1 MTLTEPP
8 PLDDSSRLREYLGVL
23 RVRKW
28 TVIITT
34 LLAVLAAAFYIQ
46 RTTPTYTATAKVQVR
61 NPLSG
66 LPGNSSSA
74 SAPNMQTEQT
84 LVTST
89 NIVACAQQFFDFSTG
104 KPVALPSPTPSPSPS
119 GTPSSSPS
127 ASGPSP
133 GPSGSR
139 SPSAPPASASPSASP
154 SPAVPASSDPA
165 RFCSPDALQAVIIA
179 GGARQGLH
187 VSSAP
192 QTTIMNVA
200 FSSHNKTNAQ
210 AWANAYANA
219 YVEFKTLDALATVQ
233 GLQAPLQ
240 KRINE
245 LNAAKSVDQSKLIA
259 AINAG
264 NQLQQQYW
272 SDQLNQVEQQLNQQ
286 TQTLSQYDTSL
297 VYANAPKVILDAT
310 LPNSPSA
317 PKKKLIIA
325 VGLFLGLVL
334 GIGLAFI
341 RERLDDS
348 LRGRGDLEDLLGA
361 PVLAVVPRVTG
372 WKKKDDT
379 HLISIEQPKASVA
392 EVYRTLRTSVLF
404 ASAQR
409 GLKTLMVTS
418 PTAGEGKTT
427 TASNL
432 AVVLSDAGKRVILVS
447 SDLRKPRI
455 HRFFGLSNEKG
466 LSTVLAGEV
475 KPWEAMADPGR
486 GHLRVLTS
494 GPVPAHPAELLQ
506 SEAMGELIEE
516 LREVADFVILDTA
529 PVLLVADA
537 LAIAPLADGV
547 LLVVD
552 AENTHR
558 GAVIQAREQLEQ
570 VGAPMIGAVLNNFDP
585 SKARSPY
592 YGYYGSYWHRYRYS
606 GYYGFNYGEDGG
618 GRRGTPA
625 ALPGESRPE

>member
-61 NPLSG
+61 NPLAG
-66 LPGNSSSA
+66 LPGNSGNQS

-89 NIVACAQQFFDFSTG
+89 NVVSCARQFYNFSTG
-104 KPVALPSPTPSPSPS
+104 GPVVVPSPSPS
-119 GTPSSSPS
+119 KSPSPSPS
-127 ASGPSP
+127 ASRSSPSP

-139 SPSAPPASASPSASP
+139 APSQAPTTPAPSPSASP
-154 SPAVPASSDPA
+154 AIPAASDPA
-165 RFCSPDALQAVIIA
+165 KFCSPDALQGVNVE
-179 GGARQGLH
+179 GARQGLH
-187 VSSAP
+187 VASAP
-192 QTTIMNVA
+192 QTTIMNVD
-200 FSSHNKTNAQ
+200 FSSHNKSNAT
-210 AWANAYANA
+210 AWANAFANA
-219 YVEFKTLDALATVQ
+219 YVEFKTLDAVATVE
-233 GLQAPLQ
+233 GLQAP
-240 KRINE
+240 I
-245 LNAAKSVDQSKLIA
+245 QSKINALNTEKTRDENALLA

-264 NQLQQQYW
+264 DQLKQQYW
-272 SDQLNQVEQQLNQQ
+272 NDQLNQVQQQLNQQ
-286 TQTLSQYDTSL
+286 TTIAAQYDTSL

-310 LPNSPSA
+310 LPGSPSA

-325 VGLFLGLVL
+325 AGLLLGLVL
-334 GIGLAFI
+334 GIALAFI

-361 PVLAVVPRVTG
+361 PVLAVVPRVSG

-432 AVVLSDAGKRVILVS
+432 AVVLADAGKRVILVS
-447 SDLRKPRI
+447 SDLRKPRV

-466 LSTVLAGEV
+466 LSTVLVGEV

-506 SEAMGELIEE
+506 SEQMGELIEE

-547 LLVVD
+547 LLIVD

-570 VGAPMIGAVLNNFDP
+570 VGAPLIGAVLNNFDP

-606 GYYGFNYGEDGG
+606 GYYGFSYGEDGG
-618 GRRGTPA
+618 RRGAQA
-625 ALPGESRPE
+625 ALPGEGRSD

>member
-1 MTLTEPP
+1 MTLTEPS

-61 NPLSG
+61 NPLDF
-66 LPGNSSSA
+66 LPGTSNQT

-89 NIVACAQQFFDFSTG
+89 NVVACAQQFFAFSTG
-104 KPVALPSPTPSPSPS
+104 KPVVVPSPSPS
-119 GTPSSSPS
+119 PSPPSPS
-127 ASGPSP
+127 PSRSGPSP
-133 GPSGSR
+133 GPSGSH
-139 SPSAPPASASPSASP
+139 APASPSASP
-154 SPAVPASSDPA
+154 LPSPSPTIPATSDPA
-165 RFCSPDALQAVIIA
+165 KFCSPDALRQVQL
-179 GGARQGLH
+179 GNGVRQGLH

-200 FSSHNKTNAQ
+200 YSSKNRTNAQ

-219 YVEFKTLDALATVQ
+219 YVEFKTLDAISTVES
-233 GLQAPLQ
+233 LQAPLNAKKASLLAAQ
-240 KRINE
+240 AADLKQLDAAAQAGDQAKEQFWNNQLNGIQQE
-245 LNAAKSVDQSKLIA
+245 LNQ
-259 AINAG
+259 NA
-264 NQLQQQYW
+264 
-272 SDQLNQVEQQLNQQ
+272 
-286 TQTLSQYDTSL
+286 TTLAQYDTTL

-310 LPNSPSA
+310 LPQSPSA

-325 VGLFLGLVL
+325 VGILLGLVL

-372 WKKKDDT
+372 WKKKDEP

-455 HRFFGLSNEKG
+455 HRFFSLSNEKG
-466 LSTVLAGEV
+466 LSSVLAGEV

-506 SEAMGELIEE
+506 SEQMGELIEE

-547 LLVVD
+547 LLIVD
-552 AENTHR
+552 AEGTHR

-570 VGAPMIGAVLNNFDP
+570 VGAPLIGAVLNNFDP

-606 GYYGFNYGEDGG
+606 GYYGFNYGEDGNA
-618 GRRGTPA
+618 RRGQPA
-625 ALPGESRPE
+625 ALPGEGRPE

>member
-1 MTLTEPP
+1 
-8 PLDDSSRLREYLGVL
+8 
-23 RVRKW
+23 
-28 TVIITT
+28 
-34 LLAVLAAAFYIQ
+34 
-46 RTTPTYTATAKVQVR
+46 
-61 NPLSG
+61 
-66 LPGNSSSA
+66 
-74 SAPNMQTEQT
+74 
-84 LVTST
+84 
-89 NIVACAQQFFDFSTG
+89 
-104 KPVALPSPTPSPSPS
+104 
-119 GTPSSSPS
+119 
-127 ASGPSP
+127 
-133 GPSGSR
+133 
-139 SPSAPPASASPSASP
+139 
-154 SPAVPASSDPA
+154 
-165 RFCSPDALQAVIIA
+165 
-179 GGARQGLH
+179 
-187 VSSAP
+187 
-192 QTTIMNVA
+192 MNVA
-200 FSSHNKTNAQ
+200 FSSHNRTNAQ
-210 AWANAYANA
+210 AWANAYADA
-219 YVEFKTLDALATVQ
+219 YVQFKTLDAIRTVQ

-240 KRINE
+240 KKISDLTAE
-245 LNAAKSVDQSKLIA
+245 KGQDQTKVFA

-264 NQLQQQYW
+264 NQYQQQYW
-272 SDQLNQVEQQLNQQ
+272 NDQLNAVQQQLNQE

-297 VYANAPKVILDAT
+297 VYANAPTVILDST
-310 LPNSPSA
+310 LPTTPSA

-325 VGLFLGLVL
+325 AGLLLGLAL
-334 GIGLAFI
+334 GIGLALI

-361 PVLAVVPRVTG
+361 PVLAVVPRVSG

-447 SDLRKPRI
+447 ADLRKPRV
-455 HRFFGLSNEKG
+455 HRFFGQSNEKG

-475 KPWEAMADPGR
+475 KPWEAMVDPGR

-516 LREVADFVILDTA
+516 LSEVADFVILDTA

-537 LAIAPLADGV
+537 LAIAPLSDGV

-606 GYYGFNYGEDGG
+606 GYYGFNYEDGG
-618 GRRGTPA
+618 GSRRGTPA
-625 ALPGESRPE
+625 ALSGEGNSRNSDS